1 MGEETV
7 AKRGPVKARPWTWV
21 WATAVMTVVCGGPT
35 ALLAWG
41 AMAWDE
47 AGEAKPADCADV
59 MTFARGTLPADA
71 RDARCT
77 AAHWQD
83 TRVVAGF
90 RTGRAGVG
98 AWLASTYPAGE
109 PAYSCEVGVC
119 VRASY
124 DEALFVDVTIAYED
138 GDTALVRVEAFDL

>member
-1 MGEETV
+1 MGEEK
-7 AKRGPVKARPWTWV
+7 APKRKPVKARPWTWV
-21 WATAVMTVVCGGPT
+21 WATAVMTVICGGPL

-47 AGEAKPADCADV
+47 IGEAKPADCSDV

-83 TRVVAGF
+83 TVAEAEF
-90 RTGRAGVG
+90 RTDRAG
-98 AWLASTYPAGE
+98 AWLAATYPAGE
-109 PAYSCEVGVC
+109 PESFCEVDVC

-124 DEALFVDVTIAYED
+124 DEVLFVDVSIAYED
-138 GDTALVRVEAFDL
+138 GGTALVRVKAFDL